1 MKRLNRRQFLAL
13 MAGSAA
19 TAFELSGC
27 RRPLAGDWDNVSK
40 RPNILFIFSDQQHFQ
55 ALGFKNGF
63 FDTPNLDR
71 FAEESV
77 VFDNCFCTT
86 PQCSP
91 TRSSI
96 MTGLYPHKT
105 GVTANI
111 HHAGGNLLN
120 QRTIAVKLQNAGYH
134 TAYYGK
140 WHLGKK
146 KTAIE
151 GWDED
156 YGVSNVGGQRD
167 RGITQ
172 KAVTFLRSKARLQ
185 KPFAL
190 FLSYNNPHDIYY
202 YQDYKYAG
210 EPDKTPLPDS
220 WHQETF
226 LNKPG
231 PQKEFMTEDQGRVI
245 WGKDKK
251 HWQLYRQCY
260 KAKVAL
266 YDNHVGKVLKELKKR
281 RLADNTIVIITS
293 DHGDMDTNHHIILK
307 GPFMYEHLI
316 RVPLMIHVPQRF
328 GGMKPCRITD
338 LDVVHVD
345 FFPTLLDFCGI
356 APAQCDGISLK
367 PILTGTQCQKKRPFV
382 IGQFYAKQRW
392 VTPIRMLRT
401 AEFKYVKYL
410 GAGDELYDLKNDPHE
425 LVNLAGD
432 PQYAEIENKLAGML
446 DNWIQT
452 NSDPFYSLKPVRLEK
467 GIRYEKAWQIPYK
480 KPQPDKEKK

>member
-1 MKRLNRRQFLAL
+1 MKKLNRRQFLAL
-13 MAGSAA
+13 IAGSAA
-19 TAFELSGC
+19 TAFDLSGC

-40 RPNILFIFSDQQHFQ
+40 RPNILFIFSDQQHYQ
-55 ALGFKNGF
+55 AVGFKDSF
-63 FDTPNLDR
+63 FDTTNLDR

-86 PQCSP
+86 PQCSA

-105 GVTANI
+105 GVMGNI

-120 QRTIAVKLQNAGYH
+120 RRTIAPLLQTAGYH

-140 WHLGKK
+140 WHLGKNK
-146 KTAIE
+146 SAIK
-151 GWDED
+151 GWDQD
-156 YGVSNVGGQRD
+156 YGVTKAIKSNAEMDKRV
-167 RGITQ
+167 TE
-172 KAVTFLRSKARLQ
+172 KAVAFLRSQAHLQ

-190 FLSYNNPHDIYY
+190 FLSYNDPHDIYY

-210 EPDKTPLPDS
+210 EPGKTPLPRS

-226 LNKPG
+226 LNKPT
-231 PQKEFMTEDQGRVI
+231 PQKEFMTDDQGRVI

-260 KAKVAL
+260 KSKVAL
-266 YDNHVGKVLKELKKR
+266 YDNHVGEVLEKLKKQ

-293 DHGDMDTNHHIILK
+293 DHGDMDTSHHMIFK
-307 GPFMYEHLI
+307 GPFMYEQLV
-316 RVPLMIHVPQRF
+316 RVPLMIRVPQRF
-328 GGMKPCRITD
+328 GGIRPCRITD
-338 LDVVHVD
+338 FDVVHVD

-367 PILTGTQCQKKRPFV
+367 PILTGAKSQKKRPFV
-382 IGQFYAKQRW
+382 VGQYYGKQQW

-410 GAGDELYDLKNDPHE
+410 NDRNELYDLKNDPHE
-425 LVNLAGD
+425 LVNLADD
-432 PQYAEIENKLAGML
+432 PRYAAIENKLAAML

-452 NSDPFYSLKPVRLEK
+452 NDDPFYSLKPVPLEK
-467 GIRYEKAWQIPYK
+467 GIRYERAWQIPYK
-480 KPQPDKEKK
+480 KTSIR